1 MDKAE
6 ELLIEKRKKI
16 REKITNLE
24 IRMEVLQDNLDDTK
38 SVIRELKEIFI
49 KIEKE
54 WKERKLSSL
63 SKNIRF

>member
-54 WKERKLSSL
+54 
-63 SKNIRF
+63 

>member
-16 REKITNLE
+16 REKITNLK

-54 WKERKLSSL
+54 
-63 SKNIRF
+63 

>member
-38 SVIRELKEIFI
+38 TAIRELKNIFI
-49 KIEKE
+49 QIDEKF
-54 WKERKLSSL
+54 KELK
-63 SKNIRF
+63 K

>member
-38 SVIRELKEIFI
+38 SVIRKLKEIFI

-54 WKERKLSSL
+54 
-63 SKNIRF
+63 